1 MIPESVI
8 LYDMVL
14 LINLEQFG
22 GELISCIFSRT
33 TRTTVPFAA
42 ETQYVVPTSGKD
54 ALPLASEGP
63 RYLAPN
69 SFNSSTKY
77 LSKPRHGFS
86 WLFHVKDL
94 PNQANHRSL
103 RSMSDVQES
112 AQILAGQQLP
122 TAVLSS
128 ILHGAD
134 LAAKLVGV
142 VNLTPYDAHLESTCV
157 HWQQNHGSD
166 HPLLKSFSVSDG
178 ADEVLFSERVL
189 ANQLLQ
195 DWSIKKQMLM
205 VIPNQKTDAGLFFKT
220 I

>member
-69 SFNSSTKY
+69 SFNSDVFGHRPK
-77 LSKPRHGFS
+77 KWIGHQQNICPNHAMVFHGFS
-86 WLFHVKDL
+86 
-94 PNQANHRSL
+94 
-103 RSMSDVQES
+103 M
-112 AQILAGQQLP
+112 
-122 TAVLSS
+122 
-128 ILHGAD
+128 
-134 LAAKLVGV
+134 
-142 VNLTPYDAHLESTCV
+142 
-157 HWQQNHGSD
+157 
-166 HPLLKSFSVSDG
+166 
-178 ADEVLFSERVL
+178 
-189 ANQLLQ
+189 
-195 DWSIKKQMLM
+195 
-205 VIPNQKTDAGLFFKT
+205 
-220 I
+220 

>member
-1 MIPESVI
+1 M
-8 LYDMVL
+8 DW
-14 LINLEQFG
+14 
-22 GELISCIFSRT
+22 
-33 TRTTVPFAA
+33 
-42 ETQYVVPTSGKD
+42 
-54 ALPLASEGP
+54 
-63 RYLAPN
+63 
-69 SFNSSTKY
+69 SSTKY

-94 PNQANHRSL
+94 PIQANHRSL

-157 HWQQNHGSD
+157 HWQHNHGSD
-166 HPLLKSFSVSDG
+166 HPLLKSFSISDG

-205 VIPNQKTDAGLFFKT
+205 VIPNQKTDAGLFF
-220 I
+220 